1 MTIYVENE
9 TDFTFPFDTKELC
22 SRVAEAVLDAEGCPY
37 ETEINV
43 LITDNEGIRLYNKEY
58 RNIDRETDV
67 LSFPMFELSPG
78 ELPGTEDADPGTG
91 LVPLGDMVISP
102 DSGELIL
109 GDIILSV
116 DRICSQAESYGHSR
130 KREFAFLVAHSMLHL
145 CGYDHETPEEAAVME
160 QKQETI
166 LSALGLTRDCLDE

>member
-67 LSFPMFELSPG
+67 LSFPNIPFE
-78 ELPGTEDADPGTG
+78 TEADFSI
-91 LVPLGDMVISP
+91 VEENCSDYFQP
-102 DSGELIL
+102 DSGEHHPVSGSDLFPGGKLRTFPETGVCIPRCAQHAAFVRL
-109 GDIILSV
+109 RSRNTGGSGCDG
-116 DRICSQAESYGHSR
+116 AEAGNYI
-130 KREFAFLVAHSMLHL
+130 KRARA
-145 CGYDHETPEEAAVME
+145 DP
-160 QKQETI
+160 
-166 LSALGLTRDCLDE
+166 GLPG

>member
-58 RNIDRETDV
+58 RK
-67 LSFPMFELSPG
+67 FWPG
-78 ELPGTEDADPGTG
+78 AKFW
-91 LVPLGDMVISP
+91 
-102 DSGELIL
+102 
-109 GDIILSV
+109 
-116 DRICSQAESYGHSR
+116 H
-130 KREFAFLVAHSMLHL
+130 
-145 CGYDHETPEEAAVME
+145 AVGVRS
-160 QKQETI
+160 I
-166 LSALGLTRDCLDE
+166 

>member
-58 RNIDRETDV
+58 RSEQTT
-67 LSFPMFELSPG
+67 P
-78 ELPGTEDADPGTG
+78 
-91 LVPLGDMVISP
+91 
-102 DSGELIL
+102 
-109 GDIILSV
+109 
-116 DRICSQAESYGHSR
+116 SR
-130 KREFAFLVAHSMLHL
+130 PASAVFLA
-145 CGYDHETPEEAAVME
+145 
-160 QKQETI
+160 
-166 LSALGLTRDCLDE
+166 

>member
-67 LSFPMFELSPG
+67 LSFPNIPFE
-78 ELPGTEDADPGTG
+78 TEADFSI
-91 LVPLGDMVISP
+91 VEENCSDYFQP

-116 DRICSQAESYGHSR
+116 DRICSQAESYGHAAFVRLRSR
-130 KREFAFLVAHSMLHL
+130 NTGGSGCDGAEAGNYIKRARA
-145 CGYDHETPEEAAVME
+145 DP
-160 QKQETI
+160 
-166 LSALGLTRDCLDE
+166 GLPG

>member
-67 LSFPMFELSPG
+67 LSFPNIPFE
-78 ELPGTEDADPGTG
+78 T
-91 LVPLGDMVISP
+91 
-102 DSGELIL
+102 
-109 GDIILSV
+109 
-116 DRICSQAESYGHSR
+116 ESYGHSR

>member
-67 LSFPMFELSPG
+67 LSFPNIPFE
-78 ELPGTEDADPGTG
+78 TEADFSI
-91 LVPLGDMVISP
+91 VEENCSDYFQP
-102 DSGELIL
+102 DSGELSL

-116 DRICSQAESYGHSR
+116 DRFCCVGVWLGVWGIGSVPRRKATDIPGNGSLHSSLRTACCICAVTITKHRR
-130 KREFAFLVAHSMLHL
+130 KRL
-145 CGYDHETPEEAAVME
+145 
-160 QKQETI
+160 
-166 LSALGLTRDCLDE
+166 

>member
-67 LSFPMFELSPG
+67 LS
-78 ELPGTEDADPGTG
+78 
-91 LVPLGDMVISP
+91 
-102 DSGELIL
+102 
-109 GDIILSV
+109 
-116 DRICSQAESYGHSR
+116 
-130 KREFAFLVAHSMLHL
+130 
-145 CGYDHETPEEAAVME
+145 GYDHETPEEAAVME